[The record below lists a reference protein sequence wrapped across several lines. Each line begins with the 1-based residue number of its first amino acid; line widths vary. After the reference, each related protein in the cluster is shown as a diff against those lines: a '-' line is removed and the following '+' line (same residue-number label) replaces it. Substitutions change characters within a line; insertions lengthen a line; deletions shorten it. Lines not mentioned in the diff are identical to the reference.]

1 MFESLE
7 TRRLLAVNVD
17 ATGGVLTITG
27 DKADNIINVTENL
40 GAVHVETSSLPEG
53 TITEQDFTGITAIK
67 IIGAAGDDQ
76 IFYTGNSVGADIQ
89 GDNVSGNGGDAGGK
103 GQDVI
108 SVDDEGTGSSTV
120 NGGIGDDV
128 ITVLRGN
135 NTHVNGGVGDDQ
147 IFINTSG
154 DNTGSV
160 IADGD
165 QGKDTFTVYAGT
177 NTIDG
182 GQGKDTL
189 IELGGTNTV
198 SNL

>member
-7 TRRLLAVNVD
+7 TRRLLAVNV
-17 ATGGVLTITG
+17 AQSGTVITITG
-27 DKADNIINVTENL
+27 DKADNTINVVENA
-40 GAVHVETSSLPEG
+40 GAVHVETDNAVN
-53 TITEQDFTGITAIK
+53 QYDFVGVTAIK
-67 IIGAAGDDQ
+67 IIGGAGDDV
-76 IFYTGNSVGADIQ
+76 IFYTGNSIGADIQ

-103 GQDVI
+103 GSDNI

-120 NGGIGDDV
+120 NGGIGNDV
-128 ITVLRGN
+128 ITVIRGN

-147 IFINTSG
+147 IFINTGG
-154 DNTGSV
+154 DETASV

-165 QGKDTFTVYAGT
+165 QGKDTFTVQAGT

-189 IELGGTNTV
+189 IELGGNNTV